1 MSGVYPS
8 LPAVSHVR
16 ILFTIQLQ
24 TSMLLDSVETGET
37 SANSPGFPGP
47 ELIMLPSKH
56 REEGR
61 VRWNTPVA
69 PELRTQKE
77 EDLRFEV
84 SLDYIARLP
93 LLQLFFILER
103 SSPYVA
109 LDLGF

>member
-1 MSGVYPS
+1 
-8 LPAVSHVR
+8 
-16 ILFTIQLQ
+16 
-24 TSMLLDSVETGET
+24 MLLDSVETGET

-47 ELIMLPSKH
+47 ELIMLLPSKH

-109 LDLGF
+109 LDLGL